1 MKIRSRIMPLVAV
14 AATALIAGPVFA
26 VAHDESPRTVY
37 REAEDLLP
45 ALEGFESNF
54 PGNKN
59 PALAPGTEP
68 TEPQAVASREEV
80 DDVFSGN
87 AGVLYE
93 NVTDGNR
100 FTLRLK
106 VPGDGTYGVAVR
118 FGTGPDLGIVQPSI
132 DGRPLGDPVDL
143 YAAEPGRTPELTLGR
158 LELAEGD
165 HTITFT
171 VAGRA
176 AASTGLR
183 ARVDYIE
190 LRP

>member
-14 AATALIAGPVFA
+14 AATALVAGPVFA

-45 ALEGFESNF
+45 ALEGFDSRV
-54 PGNKN
+54 PGAAA
-59 PALAPGTEP
+59 PTPAPGAP
-68 TEPQAVASREEV
+68 PVDPPAFASREEV

-87 AGVLYE
+87 AGVLFE

-118 FGTGPDLGIVQPSI
+118 FGTGPDLGIVQPSV

-143 YAAEPGRTPELTLGR
+143 YAAEPGRTPELSLGR

-171 VAGRA
+171 VDGRA
-176 AASTGLR
+176 SASTGLR